1 MSARSRYLALL
12 VVVLSAAV
20 GLIAP
25 SLASA
30 AKVANP
36 GNFTATVTGGYLRIG
51 DQTFGFDPSN
61 PITMSGTVDSAGN
74 VNIPQ
79 SGMNF
84 PAMPVSTGGFDLTV
98 HINPAAAVT
107 GTLNPLNGSASL
119 RLKVWIKIDGV
130 PLGSGCRVAS
140 ASSPIDVNALITGT
154 TNPPGPNT
162 PITGVPYDDS
172 NGKVTLVNND
182 YSVPSSS
189 DCGLAASTVNS
200 SLGLPSASGRN
211 EANFELGISPILK
224 KGITASLATSGT
236 SGVRPYTV
244 DFDASASTRT
254 AALRNY
260 QWDFDGNGTFDRT
273 TTTPTTSF
281 TYTTAG
287 TYQAKVRHTDVDG
300 DFAEATKT
308 ITVANPP
315 DLSIDSQHTD
325 PFRIGTADH
334 YDVIVKN
341 ANAPTGPTFGGI
353 TVTDVVPNGLTI
365 TGASGSGWTCSTV
378 SQTVTCTRPGPIAT
392 GATAPTI
399 RIDVD
404 PTTAALPGGTNTA
417 TVSTSGDTNPANN
430 TDLDATSVTA
440 IDLAIDKSHQGTF
453 RPGSGPTNVY
463 EIDVDNLG
471 SAATIGPAVVT
482 DTLPDGLTYVSA
494 SGTDWTCGA
503 VGQVV
508 TCSHAGPIA
517 GGSSADPITVQV
529 DATLPNGETTSVV
542 TNTASVTTLNDAFG
556 TNNSDSD
563 ETRIIDSPD
572 ASITKSHSGNLTA
585 GSTATYTLAVANEGP
600 QPTTGTTTVTDTLPT
615 GLTPTSASGTGW
627 TCNISGQD
635 VTCERSDEIGADA
648 SVPDITLE
656 ATVGLDAIPSVT
668 NTASVSTPGDDN
680 PANDSSSDPA
690 LVRAIDLQIKKSHA
704 QPLLLGRTGHFQI
717 DVKNIGDSPTVDT
730 TTVTDT
736 LPTGLTPTGASG
748 AGWTCLTSGQDVT
761 CQRSDALADG
771 DSFPTID
778 VAVDVGPDALPGVSN
793 TATVE
798 TTDDYNPNNDSSTDN
813 ASVVEVDAAVGITR
827 TGDFQSAS
835 TGTYLVSVDNK
846 GVADTTGTTSVIIDL
861 SAGLTVVSA
870 SGTGWSCLPGT
881 VSVTCDR
888 DASIPAESSVPDIH
902 LQVAID
908 RDAPSSVIAAA
919 HVTTADDRNPDNDVA
934 TDTTTVTGPDLTV
947 SSSHT
952 GDFKVGTNGTYTLSV
967 SNGGTAPT
975 RGETT
980 VVDTLPTGLSFVSA
994 SGPGWDCSEAAGT
1007 VTCVRTAEIADGD
1020 SAPDITLVV
1029 HAAPEA
1035 TPEVYNE
1042 VSVDTVGDRDPDND
1056 TNSDLTT
1063 VRMIDL
1069 RLALD
1074 RNGEPVVGDELTY
1087 EIAVDNIGDAATTGP
1102 AIVTDTLPA
1111 GITPNEVSGSGW
1123 DCSISG
1129 QDVSCHH
1136 DASLAPNEQA
1146 GTISITGAVDA
1157 SVADT
1162 VTNTA
1167 SVSTTNDGN
1176 PVNDSDD
1183 DTVDAVRT
1191 PDLSITLDDQID
1203 QNDAIKVGDPVDYR
1217 VVVRNEGGS
1226 PTTSESHIAIELG
1239 KGLSYDS
1246 ADNVAGWT
1254 CTGSG
1259 RLVDCAHPAGIPD
1272 SEQDTLHVKANSDNT
1287 ADDEAETTANV
1298 NTAGDSDPSDDDARV
1313 TTKVGR
1319 VDFALTKEYGAG
1331 PYVAGS
1337 QATYELTVANVGNA
1351 ANSKPVVVRD
1361 ELPAG
1366 LSLASASG
1374 FDWTCRGTGDQVVC
1388 NRQSAIAGKAAS
1400 KISVTV
1406 DVGDSAVPSVSASA
1420 TVSNEEDVKSLNDS
1434 SSDTVDVLERPEDRA
1449 ASKVGARLA
1458 MKRARP
1464 TKNGVVAVRLLC
1476 PVEAVNGCTGKVS
1489 LEAAKSGKGKGKGK
1503 RGKSKSLGS
1512 AAFDITQGHTQ
1523 PVPIRLSAKTLR
1535 ALGKAGSMNVKVV
1548 ITPTGLVSTSDSL
1561 ELRARKR

>member
-12 VVVLSAAV
+12 IVVVSAAV
-20 GLIAP
+20 ALIAP

-36 GNFTATVTGGYLRIG
+36 GNFTATVTGGFLRIG
-51 DQTFGFDPSN
+51 DQTFGFDPNN
-61 PITMSGTVDSAGN
+61 PITMSGNVDSAGN

-98 HINPAAAVT
+98 HINPAAPVT
-107 GTLNPLNGSASL
+107 GSLNPLTGAASL

-140 ASSPIDVNALITGT
+140 ASAPIDVNALITGT
-154 TNPPGPNT
+154 TSPPGPNT
-162 PITGVPYDDS
+162 PISGVPYDDS
-172 NGKVTLVNND
+172 NGKVTVVNND

-189 DCGLAASTVNS
+189 DCGLAAGTVNS

-273 TTTPTTSF
+273 TSGPTTSF
-281 TYTTAG
+281 TYTSAG

-315 DLSIDSQHTD
+315 DLSVDSQHTD

-334 YDVIVKN
+334 YDVVVKN
-341 ANAPTGPTFGGI
+341 ATAGAGAGPTFGGI
-353 TVTDVVPNGLTI
+353 TVTDVVPSGLTI
-365 TGASGSGWTCSTV
+365 TGVSGSGWTCSTA
-378 SQTVTCTRPGPIAT
+378 SQTVTCSRPGPIAA

-404 PTTAALPGGTNTA
+404 PTTAALPGGTNA
-417 TVSTSGDTNPANN
+417 ASVNTSGDTNPANN
-430 TDLDATSVTA
+430 TDLDPTTVTA

-463 EIDVDNLG
+463 DIDVENIG
-471 SAATIGPAVVT
+471 SAATTGPAVVT
-482 DTLPDGLTYVSA
+482 DTLPSGLTYVSA
-494 SGTDWTCGA
+494 TGTDWTCGA
-503 VGQVV
+503 VGQVI
-508 TCSHAGPIA
+508 TCTHAGSIA
-517 GGSSADPITVQV
+517 AGASADTIEVQV
-529 DATLPNGETTSVV
+529 DATIPSGTASTV
-542 TNTASVTTLNDAFG
+542 TNSASVATVNDAFG
-556 TNNSDSD
+556 TNNTDSD
-563 ETRIIDSPD
+563 ETLIIDSPD
-572 ASITKSHSGNLTA
+572 VSITKSHAGNLTA
-585 GSTATYTLAVANEGP
+585 GSTAHYTLAVANDGP
-600 QPTTGTTTVTDTLPT
+600 QPTAGTTTVTDTLPT
-615 GLTPTSASGTGW
+615 GLTPTAASGTGW
-627 TCNISGQD
+627 TCNIAGQD
-635 VTCERSDEIGADA
+635 VTCDRSDVIDADTA
-648 SVPDITLE
+648 APDIELQ

-680 PANDSSSDPA
+680 PSNDSSSDPA
-690 LVRAIDLQIKKSHA
+690 IVRAIDLEITKSHA
-704 QPLLLGRTGHFQI
+704 QPLRLGRTGHFQL

-730 TTVTDT
+730 ITVADT
-736 LPTGLTPTGASG
+736 VPAGLTPTAASG
-748 AGWTCLTSGQDVT
+748 TGWNCNIAGQDVT
-761 CQRSDALADG
+761 CTRNDSLADG
-771 DSFPTID
+771 DSLPTID
-778 VAVDVGPDALPGVSN
+778 VAVDVGAGAVPGVSN
-793 TATVE
+793 TATVD
-798 TTDDYNPNNDSSTDN
+798 TTDDYNPNNDSSTDE
-813 ASVVEVDAAVGITR
+813 AAVVEVDAAVGITR
-827 TGDFQSAS
+827 TGDFHSAS
-835 TGTYLVSVDNK
+835 TGTYLVSVDND
-846 GVADTTGTTSVIIDL
+846 GVADTTGTTSVTVDL
-861 SAGLTVVSA
+861 TAGLTAISA
-870 SGTGWSCLPGT
+870 GGSGWSCTLGPQ
-881 VSVTCDR
+881 VSCDY
-888 DASIPAESSVPDIH
+888 AATIPSESSVPDIH
-902 LQVAID
+902 LQVAIAAN
-908 RDAPSSVIAAA
+908 APSNQTAVAQ
-919 HVTTADDRNPDNDVA
+919 VTTAGDRNPDNDLAV
-934 TDTTTVTGPDLTV
+934 DTTIVTGPDLTV

-952 GDFKVGTNGTYTLSV
+952 GDFKVGTNGSYTLSV
-967 SNGGTAPT
+967 HNGGSAPT
-975 RGETT
+975 TGETK
-980 VVDTLPTGLSFVSA
+980 VVDTLPAGLSFVSA

-1007 VTCVRTAEIADGD
+1007 VTCTRTAEIANGE

-1029 HAAPEA
+1029 HAASEA
-1035 TPEVYNE
+1035 APQVYNE
-1042 VSVDTVGDRDPDND
+1042 LSVETVGDQDDTND
-1056 TNSDLTT
+1056 TNSDLTI

-1069 RLALD
+1069 RIALD

-1087 EIAVDNIGDAATTGP
+1087 EIAVDNVGDAATTGP
-1102 AIVTDTLPA
+1102 AVVTDSLPA

-1136 DASLAPNEQA
+1136 DASLAPTEQA
-1146 GTISITGAVDA
+1146 GTISITGVVDA

-1162 VTNTA
+1162 VVNSA
-1167 SVSTTNDGN
+1167 SVATTNDGN
-1176 PVNDSDD
+1176 PANDSDD

-1226 PTTSESHIAIELG
+1226 PTTGESHISMELG
-1239 KGLSYDS
+1239 KGLTYDS
-1246 ADNVAGWT
+1246 ADVVGGWA

-1259 RLVDCAHPAGIPD
+1259 RLVDCSHPAGIAD
-1272 SEQDTLHVKANSDNT
+1272 AAMDTLHVKANSDNT
-1287 ADDEAETTANV
+1287 ADDEAETIANV
-1298 NTAGDSDPSDDDARV
+1298 NTTGDSDASDDDARV

-1319 VDFALTKEYGAG
+1319 VDFALTKEYGTG
-1331 PYVAGS
+1331 PFVAGS
-1337 QATYELTVANVGNA
+1337 QATYDLTVANVGNA
-1351 ANSKPVVVRD
+1351 SNSKPIVVRD
-1361 ELPAG
+1361 ELPEG
-1366 LSLASASG
+1366 LSLASATGNGWS
-1374 FDWTCRGTGDQVVC
+1374 CRGTGDEAVC
-1388 NRQSAIAGKAAS
+1388 TRQGAIAGKAKS

-1406 DVGDSAVPSVSASA
+1406 DVGDSAVPSVSAGA
-1420 TVSNEEDVKSLNDS
+1420 TVANEEDVKPLNDS
-1434 SSDTVDVLERPEDRA
+1434 SSDTVDVLERPEDRE

-1464 TKNGVVAVRLLC
+1464 TKNGIVYVRLLC
-1476 PVEAVNGCTGKVS
+1476 PVEAVNGCTGDVS
-1489 LEAAKSGKGKGKGK
+1489 LESAKPAKSGKGKRAKG
-1503 RGKSKSLGS
+1503 GKSLGS

-1523 PVPIRLSAKTLR
+1523 PVPIRLSAKSLR
-1535 ALGKAGSMNVKVV
+1535 ALAKAGSMQAKVV
-1548 ITPTGLVSTSDSL
+1548 ITPTGLVSTSESL
-1561 ELRARKR
+1561 ELRSRKR